1 MSPSEF
7 QLRAALH
14 DGEGDGVDAGAVIAR
29 ARAIRHTQ
37 RVRVA
42 SVAAAVVLLG
52 GVGTGAG
59 LLAGHSGH
67 PTRTSAGSAAKAP
80 ALNPVSSTEAAPYEA
95 AGGGNIGGPQASV
108 PGPQCPA
115 TLPLLAAPG
124 GGGTGQFGGTDQLLT
139 QPVVSIQI
147 CGYGARTVSGAL
159 SFGTSVSV
167 ADGTARE
174 LAASLNNAS
183 TRPSAFACVIQ
194 PARAL
199 AIYAM
204 SAGGALPVV
213 TVHLDCRGT
222 ATNGTAVRYGWRP
235 PADLAATIDALTR

>member
-1 MSPSEF
+1 MSPSEY

-14 DGEGDGVDAGAVIAR
+14 HGEGDGVDAGAVIAR

-42 SVAAAVVLLG
+42 SVAAAVVLVG

-80 ALNPVSSTEAAPYEA
+80 ALQPLSSLQQTPFAVANGGQTGGAA
-95 AGGGNIGGPQASV
+95 ASV

-115 TLPLLAAPG
+115 TLPVLAAPG
-124 GGGTGQFGGTDQLLT
+124 GGGTGQFGGSDQLLN
-139 QPVVSIQI
+139 QPVVSMQI
-147 CGYGARTVSGAL
+147 CGYGAQTVSGAPSL
-159 SFGTSVSV
+159 GTSMSV
-167 ADGTARE
+167 GDSGARE
-174 LAASLNNAS
+174 IAASLNNAS
-183 TRPSAFACVIQ
+183 TRPSPFACVIQ

-199 AIYAM
+199 AIYAI
-204 SAGGALPVV
+204 SARGALPVV

-235 PADLAATIDALTR
+235 PADLAAAIDALTR